1 MSEATRGLESV
12 VTVTFEPEGDGTR
25 VTLRHTGVPD
35 DDFGRQ
41 HGEGWAFVLGAIE
54 ARFAKR

>member
-1 MSEATRGLESV
+1 
-12 VTVTFEPEGDGTR
+12 

-41 HGEGWAFVLGAIE
+41 HGDGWSFMLGTIE
-54 ARFAKR
+54 QRFAKRA